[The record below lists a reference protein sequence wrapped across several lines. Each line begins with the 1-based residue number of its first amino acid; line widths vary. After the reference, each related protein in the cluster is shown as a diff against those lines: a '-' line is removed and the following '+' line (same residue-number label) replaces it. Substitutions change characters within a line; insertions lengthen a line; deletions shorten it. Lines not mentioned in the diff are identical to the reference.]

1 MRCLT
6 RNMRQMWL
14 SKPELTELVDAATG
28 LGTGEFVNGWSEPES
43 VRINASAPSGESE
56 SSPFGTASS
65 YDLTLVAD
73 SNAWGIEEGN
83 RMWLADAQPDASDTK
98 SAYLVK
104 RVSPSLNFVAFG
116 LTRCE
121 GK

>member
-1 MRCLT
+1 
-6 RNMRQMWL
+6 MRQMWL
-14 SKPELTELVDAATG
+14 SKPELTEVVDYETG
-28 LGTGEFVNGWSEPES
+28 LGTGEYVNGWSTPS
-43 VRINASAPSGESE
+43 GLRINASAPTGESE
-56 SSPFGTASS
+56 SSPFGVSS
-65 YDLTLVAD
+65 TYDLTLVAD
-73 SNAWGIEEGN
+73 SNAWGIEEGD
-83 RMWLADAQPDASDTK
+83 RMWLSDPQPDVTDNR